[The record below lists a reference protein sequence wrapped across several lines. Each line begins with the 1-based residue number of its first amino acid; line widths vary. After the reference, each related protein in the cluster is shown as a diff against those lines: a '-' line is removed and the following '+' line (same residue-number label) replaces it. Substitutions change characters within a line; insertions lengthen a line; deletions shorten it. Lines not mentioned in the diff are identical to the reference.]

1 MNFTHLD
8 VDHLISSEL
17 SSSASYFMQLISNH
31 LLTADSPQDGQDLL
45 YSYRVPAMM
54 PISFLNTEDLVN
66 YGCKEI
72 EQLTTPENTITY
84 HNALCLLPQIVNK
97 HCVQFLLGVKIAP
110 RETENNA
117 YTKFWGGKKKS
128 TMVCNGICD

>member
-1 MNFTHLD
+1 
-8 VDHLISSEL
+8 
-17 SSSASYFMQLISNH
+17 
-31 LLTADSPQDGQDLL
+31 
-45 YSYRVPAMM
+45 MM

>member
-1 MNFTHLD
+1 
-8 VDHLISSEL
+8 
-17 SSSASYFMQLISNH
+17 
-31 LLTADSPQDGQDLL
+31 
-45 YSYRVPAMM
+45 MM

-66 YGCKEI
+66 YGYKEI

-97 HCVQFLLGVKIAP
+97 HCLQFLFGVKIAP

-117 YTKFWGGKKKS
+117 YTKFWGDKKRALWYV
-128 TMVCNGICD
+128 MVFAIKPVLVQSGVL